1 MATAIIGTLK
11 HLPKASILPTLPETG
26 RPNRI
31 YFIPNED
38 PTEDNRYNEYLWV
51 KDETYPDGHWEL
63 VGPTTIDLT
72 DYATKEEVSDLK
84 DSIGEQ
90 IKKYL
95 PLSGGTMDKGSNI
108 SFPLDSG
115 STVYNGSGISVG
127 GKASTDILHAA
138 GGTTKIKTLN
148 GESMLGE
155 GNIVIDP
162 SSVPVSLSWYN
173 RTSSQQDATINLTI
187 GDTTVNLFP
196 NIFKL
201 FKAGKVSTSESLSIE
216 LTANP
221 GVSVVYSNLNKQA
234 ADKLEKEL
242 IHKYNSIEEGYN
254 LKEGGSRGE
263 LSTKSLAKMSESLKR
278 GYSEFPER
286 REKIRNKALGR
297 KMPKDTRCKIS
308 LNHSKSNLLKINDE
322 VGSIRYWAL
331 KIGKAHSVL
340 SYRLKVHG
348 IDNLRKYIEQRIK
361 LV

>member
-1 MATAIIGTLK
+1 
-11 HLPKASILPTLPETG
+11 
-26 RPNRI
+26 
-31 YFIPNED
+31 
-38 PTEDNRYNEYLWV
+38 
-51 KDETYPDGHWEL
+51 
-63 VGPTTIDLT
+63 
-72 DYATKEEVSDLK
+72 
-84 DSIGEQ
+84 
-90 IKKYL
+90 
-95 PLSGGTMDKGSNI
+95 MDKGSNI

-221 GVSVVYSNLNKQA
+221 GVSGVPQVPTSLCQWSIPLADSNTA
-234 ADKLEKEL
+234 GIISSEDKAKLDNLSDPKNLLAYGVEWDST
-242 IHKYNSIEEGYN
+242 NSSPVLTRIGN
-254 LKEGGSRGE
+254 MSLH
-263 LSTKSLAKMSESLKR
+263 KSLPIQSALR
-278 GYSEFPER
+278 GSSIVHEAEHI
-286 REKIRNKALGR
+286 K
-297 KMPKDTRCKIS
+297 
-308 LNHSKSNLLKINDE
+308 NHIWQYIGYTPQRDNDE
-322 VGSIRYWAL
+322 VDAYLLTYIYD
-331 KIGKAHSVL
+331 KITQVFYKH
-340 SYRLKVHG
+340 K
-348 IDNLRKYIEQRIK
+348 DNKE
-361 LV
+361 

>member
-1 MATAIIGTLK
+1 
-11 HLPKASILPTLPETG
+11 
-26 RPNRI
+26 
-31 YFIPNED
+31 
-38 PTEDNRYNEYLWV
+38 
-51 KDETYPDGHWEL
+51 
-63 VGPTTIDLT
+63 
-72 DYATKEEVSDLK
+72 
-84 DSIGEQ
+84 
-90 IKKYL
+90 
-95 PLSGGTMDKGSNI
+95 MDKGSNI

-221 GVSVVYSNLNKQA
+221 GVSGVSQVPTSLCQWSIPLADSNTAGIISSEDKAKLDNHLALSFCIYNKY
-234 ADKLEKEL
+234 L
-242 IHKYNSIEEGYN
+242 IC
-254 LKEGGSRGE
+254 
-263 LSTKSLAKMSESLKR
+263 A
-278 GYSEFPER
+278 
-286 REKIRNKALGR
+286 
-297 KMPKDTRCKIS
+297 CKVIYLLYCMGVKFYITLHCLIIS
-308 LNHSKSNLLKINDE
+308 
-322 VGSIRYWAL
+322 
-331 KIGKAHSVL
+331 
-340 SYRLKVHG
+340 
-348 IDNLRKYIEQRIK
+348 
-361 LV
+361 

>member
-1 MATAIIGTLK
+1 MLKVIRSLLLKIVDDIDAGNSNITEGEAIEIV
-11 HLPKASILPTLPETG
+11 
-26 RPNRI
+26 
-31 YFIPNED
+31 
-38 PTEDNRYNEYLWV
+38 DNLRRFTDKEKRLSKYAACEYLNV
-51 KDETYPDGHWEL
+51 SRATFDNYVSMRNDYVVYIHKNILNGKVY
-63 VGPTTIDLT
+63 VGQTCNLSERWRNNGKN
-72 DYATKEEVSDLK
+72 YFN
-84 DSIGEQ
+84 SIKFYNA
-90 IKKYL
+90 IKKY
-95 PLSGGTMDKGSNI
+95 GWDNFT
-108 SFPLDSG
+108 
-115 STVYNGSGISVG
+115 
-127 GKASTDILHAA
+127 H
-138 GGTTKIKTLN
+138 
-148 GESMLGE
+148 E
-155 GNIVIDP
+155 
-162 SSVPVSLSWYN
+162 
-173 RTSSQQDATINLTI
+173 
-187 GDTTVNLFP
+187 
-196 NIFKL
+196 
-201 FKAGKVSTSESLSIE
+201 
-216 LTANP
+216 
-221 GVSVVYSNLNKQA
+221 VVYSNLNKQA

>member
-1 MATAIIGTLK
+1 MVAEARLK
-11 HLPKASILPTLPETG
+11 SKNLYKVELYLLKIMLMVIALAYLVNTVSSYFGVDIPILASIAGMSL
-26 RPNRI
+26 
-31 YFIPNED
+31 IPLIFMYISSYVFKFCEYHRMFLLLYGW
-38 PTEDNRYNEYLWV
+38 DNFTHE
-51 KDETYPDGHWEL
+51 
-63 VGPTTIDLT
+63 
-72 DYATKEEVSDLK
+72 
-84 DSIGEQ
+84 
-90 IKKYL
+90 
-95 PLSGGTMDKGSNI
+95 
-108 SFPLDSG
+108 
-115 STVYNGSGISVG
+115 
-127 GKASTDILHAA
+127 
-138 GGTTKIKTLN
+138 
-148 GESMLGE
+148 
-155 GNIVIDP
+155 
-162 SSVPVSLSWYN
+162 
-173 RTSSQQDATINLTI
+173 
-187 GDTTVNLFP
+187 
-196 NIFKL
+196 
-201 FKAGKVSTSESLSIE
+201 
-216 LTANP
+216 
-221 GVSVVYSNLNKQA
+221 VVYSNLNKQA